1 MSILKT
7 DSLHFF
13 ILKTMK
19 GDNREQMDTI
29 KMLTKKFEECVK
41 QQRHITNRTCMG
53 LTYERK
59 ATQKDVPE
67 R

>member
-1 MSILKT
+1 
-7 DSLHFF
+7 
-13 ILKTMK
+13 MK